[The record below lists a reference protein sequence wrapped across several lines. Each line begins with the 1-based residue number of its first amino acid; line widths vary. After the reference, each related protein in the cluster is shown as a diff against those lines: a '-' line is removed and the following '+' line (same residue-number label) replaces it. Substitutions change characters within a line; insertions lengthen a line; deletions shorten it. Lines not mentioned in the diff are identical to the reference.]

1 MLHATTN
8 LHISLG
14 IASFANDILATFPIQ
29 LLDSICMM
37 ARACV
42 NHIQTLPEEDITK
55 MLQEPVIMALAS
67 IVFDPSAFK
76 VLQGKN
82 INESN
87 SFLSS
92 KKTESLQRFLSFH
105 ISHYSTIPSKS
116 LSRIKTG
123 SAGF

>member
-1 MLHATTN
+1 MQQL
-8 LHISLG
+8 SLDREETERWMPVRASCKLKSAYLSRDCT
-14 IASFANDILATFPIQ
+14 ASFTNDILATFVTQ

-37 ARACV
+37 AQACV
-42 NHIQTLPEEDITK
+42 THIQTLSEEDITN

-76 VLQGKN
+76 VLQGRRWN

-92 KKTESLQRFLSFH
+92 NKAESLQLF
-105 ISHYSTIPSKS
+105 
-116 LSRIKTG
+116 
-123 SAGF
+123 

>member
-14 IASFANDILATFPIQ
+14 IASFTNDILATFPIQ

-76 VLQGKN
+76 VLQGK
-82 INESN
+82 
-87 SFLSS
+87 
-92 KKTESLQRFLSFH
+92 KYQRVKFVLV
-105 ISHYSTIPSKS
+105 KQ
-116 LSRIKTG
+116 KD
-123 SAGF
+123 